1 MPQHNHMNIKL
12 ADVQNRTDNRQ
23 IALQR
28 VGIKNIRYPI
38 TVLDRERGSQQT
50 VANVNMYVYLPE
62 HFKGTHMSRFVEI
75 LNQYRCEINIR
86 TFQDI
91 LNEMKRRLASEEAH
105 LEVDFPYFIRKNAPV
120 TGTAG
125 LMEYGCGLY
134 GTMTDRLDMML
145 LATVPVTTVC
155 PCSKEISEYGAHNQ
169 RGQVRVWVR
178 FRKFVWLEDVIE
190 CVEKAASSEVYS
202 VLKRPDEKFVTE
214 AAYDR
219 PMFVED
225 IVRAVCVRLKK
236 MEEITWFAVE
246 AENFESIHNHSA
258 YAYTTVDMT
267 GEGNGAL
274 PGSPPK
280 LP

>member
-1 MPQHNHMNIKL
+1 MSGVEKDPLML
-12 ADVQNRTDNRQ
+12 ADVQNRKDNRQ

-105 LEVDFPYFIRKNAPV
+105 LEVDFPYFIRKSAPV
-120 TGTAG
+120 TGTVG

-267 GEGNGAL
+267 GANAGFIGGHPNL
-274 PGSPPK
+274 P
-280 LP
+280 L